1 MLIFINLIEIRA
13 MQKLSGSHSKI
24 LLKIIPIHLL
34 VWGGL
39 FFINYLFLNNY
50 PIEFD
55 SKYHISIWLIYLVIF
70 YINFLFLM
78 PYFFF
83 RKRFF
88 IYVVSSLLILTGAHF
103 IRSGLDKKH
112 FEKIFTQERRTLNPD
127 RPYLK
132 NMPPP
137 PLRPDN
143 ELPGMKEF
151 RERPRVFRM
160 PHFSFYSIFLIYLA
174 SISIRFIQK
183 WQDDEKR
190 NSEIDKERISNELL
204 FLKQQVNPHF
214 LFNAL
219 NNIYSMTISTS
230 KPASE
235 AILKLSSI
243 LRYMLYEADKKLV
256 DLHDELNIISDYIEL
271 QKLRIAD
278 NVALNYQVN
287 GEVKNQKITPLLL
300 IPLIENAFKYGVDNI
315 GNSFIEISISI
326 TDNKLKLLV
335 SNQVVK
341 QAQRME
347 KDSGIGIKN
356 IKRRLD
362 LLYPGKYSFKT
373 EENQDIFT
381 VLLNLEL

>member
-1 MLIFINLIEIRA
+1 
-13 MQKLSGSHSKI
+13 MQKLSDSYSKV

-50 PIEFD
+50 AIDFD
-55 SKYHISIWLIYLVIF
+55 SKYHLWIWLIYLVIF
-70 YINFLFLM
+70 YLNFLFLM

-83 RKRFF
+83 KKRFF
-88 IYVVSSLLILTGAHF
+88 IYAVSSMIILTGGHF
-103 IRSGLDKKH
+103 IRSELDKKH
-112 FEKIFTQERRTLNPD
+112 FEKIITREKRTMNPD
-127 RPYLK
+127 RPFLK

-137 PLRPDN
+137 PMRSDN
-143 ELPGMKEF
+143 ESPDMRNIRKK
-151 RERPRVFRM
+151 PRRM
-160 PHFSFYSIFLIYLA
+160 PHFSFYSLFLIYLA

-183 WQDDEKR
+183 WQDDEKL

-219 NNIYSMTISTS
+219 NNIYSMTINSS

-243 LRYMLYEADKKLV
+243 LRYMLYEADKKTV
-256 DLHDELNIISDYIEL
+256 DLRDELNIINDYIEL

-278 NVALNYQVN
+278 NVSLNYQVN

-315 GNSFIEISISI
+315 GNSFIEISILI
-326 TDNKLKLLV
+326 TENKLRLLI

-341 QAQRME
+341 QVQRME

-362 LLYPGKYSFKT
+362 LLYPGKYSFTT

-381 VLLNLEL
+381 VLLTLEL

>member
-1 MLIFINLIEIRA
+1 
-13 MQKLSGSHSKI
+13 MQKLSGSRSKV
-24 LLKIIPIHLL
+24 LLKIVPIHLL
-34 VWGGL
+34 VWGVL

-50 PIEFD
+50 LIDFD
-55 SKYHISIWLIYLVIF
+55 SRYHISIWSIYLAIF
-70 YINFLFLM
+70 YLNFLFLM

-88 IYVVSSLLILTGAHF
+88 IYAVSSLIILAGAQF
-103 IRSGLDKKH
+103 IKAELDKTH
-112 FEKIFTQERRTLNPD
+112 FEKIFLEKKRNIAPD
-127 RPYLK
+127 RPFSE

-137 PLRPDN
+137 PMRPGN
-143 ELPGMKEF
+143 EPHDIRNIGKKPGGF
-151 RERPRVFRM
+151 RFL
-160 PHFSFYSIFLIYLA
+160 HFSFYSIFLIYLA
-174 SISIRFIQK
+174 SISIRFVQK
-183 WQDDEKR
+183 WQDDEKL

-219 NNIYSMTISTS
+219 NNIYSMTINSS

-256 DLHDELNIISDYIEL
+256 DLHDELNIISNYIEL
-271 QKLRIAD
+271 QKLRLAD
-278 NVALNYQVN
+278 NVTLNYRVN
-287 GEVKNQKITPLLL
+287 GKVENQKIAPLLL
-300 IPLIENAFKYGVDNI
+300 IPLIENAFKYGADNI
-315 GNSFIEISISI
+315 GISFIDIMISI
-326 TDNKLKLLV
+326 TENRLELLV
-335 SNQVVK
+335 KNQVVK

-362 LLYPGKYSFKT
+362 LLYPGKYTFKT
-373 EENQDIFT
+373 DENKDIFT